1 MKNEKKSKI
10 LIGCLALLL
19 VMAVGYAL
27 FSETITING
36 TATAKGDF
44 DISFTCETL
53 TSTNATAEET
63 EGGIL
68 TKGGTG
74 TCSIEGQ
81 TITTT
86 SNLTKPTDVVVYRV
100 KLTNEG
106 SIPAVLKTVDSDN
119 NCFDDSEFQ
128 KTCPGDETYF
138 DSSKGLGAGYMLTIL
153 NEDGSVNTAAAYQG
167 DAATEAAK
175 ITLQP
180 GESMNAYIFHSW
192 NDSGSLTQPVLPA
205 EGASINYH
213 VTLGFEQ
220 VQAQ

>member
-1 MKNEKKSKI
+1 MINDKKSKV

-44 DISFTCETL
+44 DLSYTCEKR
-53 TSTNATAEET
+53 EE
-63 EGGIL
+63 
-68 TKGGTG
+68 GGTG
-74 TCSIEGQ
+74 ICTVTDN
-81 TITTT
+81 TITISSTF
-86 SNLTKPTDVVVYRV
+86 TKPTDEVVYDITI
-100 KLTNEG
+100 TNTG

-119 NCFDDSEFQ
+119 NTSSTDSSVA
-128 KTCPGDETYF
+128 GDELYIDKTYALVAYHYIY
-138 DSSKGLGAGYMLTIL
+138 SEGLI
-153 NEDGSVNTAAAYQG
+153 G
-167 DAATEAAK
+167 DNAIEQAK

-180 GESMNAYIFHSW
+180 GESLTHSIYTTW
-192 NDSGSLTQPVLPA
+192 GDSEDLGITQPEVPE
-205 EGASINYH
+205 EGATINYN

>member
-1 MKNEKKSKI
+1 MDKRKNKI

-19 VMAVGYAL
+19 VMTVGYAL
-27 FSETITING
+27 FSENITING

-44 DISFTCETL
+44 NLSYTCEGKL
-53 TSTNATAEET
+53 EE
-63 EGGIL
+63 
-68 TKGGTG
+68 GGTG
-74 TCSIEGQ
+74 TCSIDGK

-86 SNLTKPTDVVVYRV
+86 SNLTKPTDMVAYRV
-100 KLTNEG
+100 KITNTG

-119 NCFDDSEFQ
+119 NCLNDSEFQ

-138 DSSKGLGAGYMLTIL
+138 DRSKGLEASYIL
-153 NEDGSVNTAAAYQG
+153 DKLKSDGSFDENVSYWG
-167 DAATEAAK
+167 DSSAEAAG

-180 GESMNAYIFHSW
+180 GESMAVSIIHSW

-205 EGASINYH
+205 EGASINYNI
-213 VTLGFEQ
+213 TLGFEQ

>member
-10 LIGCLALLL
+10 LIGCLSLLL
-19 VMAVGYAL
+19 VMTVGYAL

-44 DISFTCETL
+44 DISFTCEIL
-53 TSTNATAEET
+53 TSSNATAQET
-63 EGGIL
+63 EDGIL

-74 TCSIEGQ
+74 TCNIEGQ

-86 SNLTKPTDVVVYRV
+86 SNLTKPTDMVVYRV

-119 NCFDDSEFQ
+119 NCLDDSEFQ
-128 KTCPGDETYF
+128 KTCPGDQTYF
-138 DSSKGLGAGYMLTIL
+138 DSSKGLGAMYSLVKL
-153 NEDGSVNTAAAYQG
+153 KSDGSLDRNAIYVG
-167 DAATEAAK
+167 DAETEAAK

-180 GESMNAYIFHSW
+180 GESMNAYILHSW

>member
-1 MKNEKKSKI
+1 M
-10 LIGCLALLL
+10 
-19 VMAVGYAL
+19 
-27 FSETITING
+27 
-36 TATAKGDF
+36 
-44 DISFTCETL
+44 
-53 TSTNATAEET
+53 
-63 EGGIL
+63 
-68 TKGGTG
+68 
-74 TCSIEGQ
+74 
-81 TITTT
+81 
-86 SNLTKPTDVVVYRV
+86 VVYRV

-119 NCFDDSEFQ
+119 NCFDDSQFQ

-138 DSSKGLGAGYMLTIL
+138 DSSKGLAAGYMLTML
-153 NEDGSVNTAAAYQG
+153 NEDGTLNADATYRG

-192 NDSGSLTQPVLPA
+192 NDSESLTQPVLPD
-205 EGASINYH
+205 EGVSFNYN

>member
-10 LIGCLALLL
+10 LIGCLSLLL
-19 VMAVGYAL
+19 VMTVGYAL

-53 TSTNATAEET
+53 TSTNATADEVDT
-63 EGGIL
+63 V

-74 TCSIEGQ
+74 TCNIEGQ

-86 SNLTKPTDVVVYRV
+86 SNLTKPTDMVVYRV

-119 NCFDDSEFQ
+119 NCLDDSEFQ
-128 KTCPGDETYF
+128 KTCPGDQTYF
-138 DSSKGLGAGYMLTIL
+138 DSSKGLGAMYSLVKL
-153 NEDGSVNTAAAYQG
+153 KSDGSLDRNAIYVG
-167 DAATEAAK
+167 DAETEAAK

-180 GESMNAYIFHSW
+180 GESMNAYILHSW